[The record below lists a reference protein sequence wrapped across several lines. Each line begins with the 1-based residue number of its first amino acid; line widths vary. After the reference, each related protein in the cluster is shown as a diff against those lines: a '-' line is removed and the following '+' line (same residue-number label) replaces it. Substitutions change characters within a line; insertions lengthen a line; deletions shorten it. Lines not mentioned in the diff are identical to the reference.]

1 MFASLVPGQVT
12 EYVDGGTLKAM
23 VKQCMVQGKRLYT
36 MQDALRWSIDIA
48 RGLQYLH
55 ESIPKVWG

>member
-1 MFASLVPGQVT
+1 
-12 EYVDGGTLKAM
+12 M

-55 ESIPKVWG
+55 ESIPKV